1 MNLSCGVLAPFKVHA
16 KVPVIVPRQVPAT
29 VMIAVKAIATAYA
42 QRLGSF
48 GLDKLEQKQL
58 IQRLDNAMSKDA
70 ERFTGQTH
78 RLSAKRYTCADEY
91 RREQQT
97 LFSRYPVI
105 VGHQSQLLNV
115 GDYLTTELAGVPLV
129 AIRSEIDTIS
139 VFVNACRHRGA
150 KLLTGER
157 GQCKTRLICPYHAW
171 SYDRAGH
178 LVGVPKESSFGELDK
193 SALGLREV
201 HSELR
206 HGFIWVT
213 LTPGEQPESV
223 ADHLGAAMNHDLA
236 SLNTAEHEVFRSERV
251 SVNANWK
258 LVMDAFA
265 EGYHVSALHKE
276 SIAPFFFDVTLLDDF
291 TPHVRQVGARKSLAD
306 VDREGFTDADFR
318 EATTGFYNLF
328 PNSIFVLHP
337 LWISQVRLEPKA
349 ADRVDV
355 VHNMLV
361 PVDENLRA
369 SHSRLERSF
378 QLIHNEVFVKEDL
391 NIAASIQSTLKS
403 GLEDSLILGSAEEGV
418 RLFHA
423 ARDKALKG

>member
-1 MNLSCGVLAPFKVHA
+1 MDRVV
-16 KVPVIVPRQVPAT
+16 
-29 VMIAVKAIATAYA
+29 
-42 QRLGSF
+42 
-48 GLDKLEQKQL
+48 QKQL
-58 IQRLDNAMSKDA
+58 IQRLDDAMSANA
-70 ERFTGQTH
+70 EQPKGQTH
-78 RLSAKRYTCADEY
+78 RLSAKRYTCVHEY
-91 RREQQT
+91 LQEQQT
-97 LFSRYPVI
+97 VFSRCPVI
-105 VGHQSQLLNV
+105 IGHQSQLPHV
-115 GDYLTTELAGVPLV
+115 GDYLTTELGGVPLV
-129 AIRSEIDTIS
+129 AIRSDSDTIS

-150 KLLTGER
+150 KLLTAER
-157 GQCKTRLICPYHAW
+157 GQCKARLICPYHAW

-213 LTPGEQPESV
+213 LTPSSQPLTV

-236 SLNTAEHEVFRSERV
+236 SLNTADHEVFRSERV

-276 SIAPFFFDVTLLDDF
+276 SIAPFFFDVTLLDNF

-306 VDREGFTDADFR
+306 VDRATFTDADFR

-328 PNSIFVLHP
+328 PNSILVLHP
-337 LWISQVRLEPKA
+337 LWISQVMLEPKA
-349 ADRVDV
+349 VDRVDV

-361 PVDENLRA
+361 PIDQTLRA
-369 SHSRLERSF
+369 SDSRLERSF

-403 GLEDSLILGSAEEGV
+403 GLEESLILGGAEEGV

-423 ARDKALKG
+423 ARDKALEVDGA

>member
-1 MNLSCGVLAPFKVHA
+1 M
-16 KVPVIVPRQVPAT
+16 
-29 VMIAVKAIATAYA
+29 
-42 QRLGSF
+42 
-48 GLDKLEQKQL
+48 DKLVQKQL
-58 IQRLDNAMSKDA
+58 IQRLDDAMSKDA
-70 ERFTGQTH
+70 EQFTGQTH

-91 RREQQT
+91 LREQQT

-105 VGHQSQLLNV
+105 VGHQSQLPNV

-150 KLLTGER
+150 KLLTAER

-201 HSELR
+201 HTELR

-213 LTPGEQPESV
+213 LTPSEQPVSV

-306 VDREGFTDADFR
+306 VDRG
-318 EATTGFYNLF
+318 
-328 PNSIFVLHP
+328 
-337 LWISQVRLEPKA
+337 
-349 ADRVDV
+349 
-355 VHNMLV
+355 
-361 PVDENLRA
+361 
-369 SHSRLERSF
+369 
-378 QLIHNEVFVKEDL
+378 
-391 NIAASIQSTLKS
+391 
-403 GLEDSLILGSAEEGV
+403 GV
-418 RLFHA
+418 YRC
-423 ARDKALKG
+423 

>member
-1 MNLSCGVLAPFKVHA
+1 MKA
-16 KVPVIVPRQVPAT
+16 PAT
-29 VMIAVKAIATAYA
+29 ATIALRAIATAYA
-42 QRLGSF
+42 QRLGRF
-48 GLDKLEQKQL
+48 GVDKLVQKQL
-58 IQRLDNAMSKDA
+58 IQRLDDAMSKDA
-70 ERFTGQTH
+70 EQSTGQTH

-91 RREQQT
+91 LREQQT

-105 VGHQSQLLNV
+105 VGHQSQLPNV

-150 KLLTGER
+150 KLLTAER

-201 HSELR
+201 HRELR

-213 LTPGEQPESV
+213 LTPSEQPVSV
-223 ADHLGAAMNHDLA
+223 ADHLGAAMSHDLA

-251 SVNANWK
+251 SVTANWK

-337 LWISQVRLEPKA
+337 LWISQVMLEPKA

-355 VHNMLV
+355 VHNMLA
-361 PVDENLRA
+361 PVDANLRA
-369 SHSRLERSF
+369 SDSRLARSF

-423 ARDKALKG
+423 ARDKALKRDTR

>member
-1 MNLSCGVLAPFKVHA
+1 MDRVV
-16 KVPVIVPRQVPAT
+16 
-29 VMIAVKAIATAYA
+29 
-42 QRLGSF
+42 
-48 GLDKLEQKQL
+48 QKQL
-58 IQRLDNAMSKDA
+58 IQRLDDAMSANA
-70 ERFTGQTH
+70 EQPKGQTH
-78 RLSAKRYTCADEY
+78 RLSAKRYTCAHEY
-91 RREQQT
+91 LQEQQT
-97 LFSRYPVI
+97 VFSRCPVI
-105 VGHQSQLLNV
+105 IGHQSQLPNV
-115 GDYLTTELAGVPLV
+115 GDYLTTELGGVPLV
-129 AIRSEIDTIS
+129 AIRSDSEAIS

-150 KLLTGER
+150 KLLTAER
-157 GQCKTRLICPYHAW
+157 GQCKARLICPYHAW

-206 HGFIWVT
+206 HGFIWAT
-213 LTPGEQPESV
+213 LTPTSQPLTV

-236 SLNTAEHEVFRSERV
+236 SLNTADHEVFRSERV

-306 VDREGFTDADFR
+306 VDRETFTDADFR

-328 PNSIFVLHP
+328 PNSILVLHP
-337 LWISQVRLEPKA
+337 LWISQVMLEPKGV
-349 ADRVDV
+349 DTVDV

-361 PVDENLRA
+361 PVDEKLRA
-369 SHSRLERSF
+369 SDSRLERSF

-403 GLEDSLILGSAEEGV
+403 GLEESLVLGSAEEGV

-423 ARDKALKG
+423 ARDSAMSANEGLT

>member
-1 MNLSCGVLAPFKVHA
+1 MSYGVFAPFKVHA
-16 KVPVIVPRQVPAT
+16 KVPAMAPTQMPTAL
-29 VMIAVKAIATAYA
+29 MIAVRAIATAYA
-42 QRLGSF
+42 QRLGSH
-48 GLDKLEQKQL
+48 GLDKLVQKQL
-58 IQRLDNAMSKDA
+58 IQRLDDAMSANA
-70 ERFTGQTH
+70 EPSKGQTH
-78 RLSAKRYTCADEY
+78 RLSAKRYTCEDEY
-91 RREQQT
+91 LREQQT

-105 VGHQSQLLNV
+105 VGHQSQLPNV

-139 VFVNACRHRGA
+139 VFINACRHRGA
-150 KLLTGER
+150 KLLNAER

-193 SALGLREV
+193 SALGLHEV

-213 LTPGEQPESV
+213 LTPGEQPVSV

-306 VDREGFTDADFR
+306 VDRKRFTDADFR

-337 LWISQVRLEPKA
+337 LWISQVMLEPKA

-369 SHSRLERSF
+369 SDARLERSF

-403 GLEDSLILGSAEEGV
+403 GLEESLILGSAEEGV

>member
-1 MNLSCGVLAPFKVHA
+1 MFYGVLASCQLSA
-16 KVPVIVPRQVPAT
+16 KAPTQVPAAG
-29 VMIAVKAIATAYA
+29 MMALKANATADA
-42 QRLGSF
+42 QRLGSS
-48 GLDKLEQKQL
+48 GLDKLVQKEL
-58 IQRLDNAMSKDA
+58 IKRLDDAMSA
-70 ERFTGQTH
+70 NTEQPEGQTH
-78 RLSAKRYTCADEY
+78 RLSAKRYTCTDEY
-91 RREQQT
+91 LREQQT

-105 VGHQSQLLNV
+105 VGHQSQLPNV

-150 KLLTGER
+150 KLLTAER

-201 HSELR
+201 HTELR

-213 LTPGEQPESV
+213 LTPSSQVLSV

-276 SIAPFFFDVTLLDDF
+276 SISPFFFDVTLLDDF

-306 VDREGFTDADFR
+306 VDREGFTAADFR

-337 LWISQVRLEPKA
+337 LWISQVMLEPKA

-369 SHSRLERSF
+369 SDSRLERSF